1 MNNKDKLNRLILDI
15 NNNIDLLVDAFS
27 KDTGIS
33 ANDVYVEVSVEC
45 YDESLDE

>member
-1 MNNKDKLNRLILDI
+1 MTNKEKLESLISDI

-33 ANDVYVEVSVEC
+33 ANDVYIEVSVEC
-45 YDESLDE
+45 YDESID